1 MSRDPSMKHIPLKF
15 IREDPAV
22 GNADSSEDARE
33 STGMLKRLVGTLRD
47 ELSRLSPGAEP
58 LRRADLLLQ
67 LGRAQVRLEEG
78 REAWS
83 AAREAFDLYLAEQAW
98 EGAAQCC
105 DILFLADQPQSLPA
119 LGQGI
124 WLAVTYPVDPEL
136 SVALLTHVIDETP
149 PDSDG
154 AAVAAVTAYYLV
166 DLRAAQPRREDLLIY
181 ASQLLATVAR
191 RHSAVDGQDG
201 FDRWVADMELNDPG
215 LFLPRLR
222 NIVDV
227 LVQDEWWFD
236 REALQAALPV
246 D

>member
-1 MSRDPSMKHIPLKF
+1 MKTIPLKY
-15 IREDPAV
+15 IKESAAV
-22 GNADSSEDARE
+22 GNADDSGDAAE
-33 STGMLKRLVGTLRD
+33 ETGKLKGLVAGVLE
-47 ELSRLSPGAEP
+47 ELDALSPGAEP

-67 LGRAQVRLEEG
+67 LGRALVRLEQG
-78 REAWS
+78 AGAWT
-83 AAREAFDLYLAEQAW
+83 AAREAFDLYLAEQAY
-98 EGAAQCC
+98 EGAAQAC
-105 DILFLADQPQSLPA
+105 DILFLAEQPQSLAA

-136 SVALLTHVIDETP
+136 SVALLQHVVEETP

-166 DLRAAQPRREDLLIY
+166 DLRARDPQREHLLLY
-181 ASQLLATVAR
+181 ANQVLATVAR
-191 RHSAVDGQDG
+191 RHSGVDGQQA
-201 FDRWVADMELNDPG
+201 FNQWLEDMELNDPA

-222 NIVDV
+222 NVVDV

-236 REALQAALPV
+236 RDALQAALPA

>member
-1 MSRDPSMKHIPLKF
+1 MKYIPLKY

-22 GNADSSEDARE
+22 GNADSSEDAKE
-33 STGMLKRLVGTLRD
+33 STGMLERLVADLRGQLA
-47 ELSRLSPGAEP
+47 ELSPAAET

-67 LGRAQVRLEEG
+67 LGRALVRLEK
-78 REAWS
+78 RADAWA

-98 EGAAQCC
+98 EGAAQAC
-105 DILFLADQPQSLPA
+105 DILFLSDQPESLAA

-124 WLAVTYPVDPEL
+124 WLAVTYPIDPEL
-136 SVALLTHVIDETP
+136 SVALLQRVVEETP

-154 AAVAAVTAYYLV
+154 AAVAAVTACYLV
-166 DLRAAQPRREDLLIY
+166 DLRAREPQREHLLIY
-181 ASQLLATVAR
+181 ANQVLTTVAR
-191 RHSAVDGQDG
+191 RHSGVGGQQA
-201 FDRWVADMELNDPG
+201 FNKWIQDMELNDPAR
-215 LFLPRLR
+215 FLPRLR
-222 NIVDV
+222 NVVDV